1 MTNTNTDINP
11 SNEAVNDIAKTAIEP
26 HNFWCI
32 CLSFLNDP
40 NYLVCPA
47 SFLHELYPLN
57 CDDIELPI
65 TLTNL
70 QLFLLALNTNPYVI
84 NALQHFTLEEKYI
97 GDYCSSGDQFLD
109 LKMFGRDPY
118 VNIKALKESF
128 ALQPFQD
135 GVNVLQILSK
145 NPRVNALFDI
155 IMAKFPEG
163 DSKPNEGL
171 RLLLKLALKNEN
183 SESSDKPS
191 NKPLIIISSDDIR
204 KLLKRQNNKVS
215 TERKL
220 AKLLQQYIQKN
231 NTNFKAELTIPL
243 VADALCDFLE
253 ESELEGSENERK
265 SRLEKIKKDI
275 KGIFAPG
282 TSGRDSIEKEKY
294 KKESLK
300 KLDELLR
307 SREFFKFIC
316 DNFVTI

>member
-1 MTNTNTDINP
+1 MTSTNTD
-11 SNEAVNDIAKTAIEP
+11 SNETVNDIAKTAIKP
-26 HNFWCI
+26 HIFWCI
-32 CLSFLNDP
+32 CTLFLNDP
-40 NYLVCPA
+40 DALVCPA
-47 SFLHELYPLN
+47 YFLHELYPLN
-57 CDDIELPI
+57 CNSIRLPE

-70 QLFLLALNTNPYVI
+70 QLFLLALNTNPNAI

-109 LKMFGRDPY
+109 LNMFCRDPY

-128 ALQPFQD
+128 ALQPFQG
-135 GVNVLQILSK
+135 GVDVLEILLK

-155 IMAKFPEG
+155 IMAKFPE
-163 DSKPNEGL
+163 DSSTPREGL
-171 RLLLKLALKNEN
+171 GFLLELVSDED
-183 SESSDKPS
+183 SELFS
-191 NKPLIIISSDDIR
+191 NKPYILISSDDIR
-204 KLLKRQNNKVS
+204 KLLKRQNNKVNA
-215 TERKL
+215 ERKL

-243 VADALCDFLE
+243 VADALRDFLE
-253 ESELEGSENERK
+253 GAENERK
-265 SRLEKIKKDI
+265 SRLEKIKEDI

-307 SREFFKFIC
+307 SPEFLRFIC